1 MSKIN
6 NIKIKDVPQFYDITN
21 NNIKRMS
28 EDEILI
34 RELPN
39 TRRGIIQSI
48 FDFVNIHK
56 KKSKKENT
64 QREYISLQRKLS
76 SNILRIEEIK
86 LRQEELIRYNEL
98 DIEELDRQNKS
109 ILYKLDILRE
119 KITKE
124 DEDLN
129 RFENKLFKYKNK

>member
-21 NNIKRMS
+21 NNIKRMT

-64 QREYISLQRKLS
+64 QREFISLQRKLS

>member
-64 QREYISLQRKLS
+64 QREFISLQRKLS

-86 LRQEELIRYNEL
+86 LKQEELIKYNEL

>member
-21 NNIKRMS
+21 NNIKRMT

-56 KKSKKENT
+56 KKTKKENT
-64 QREYISLQRKLS
+64 QREFISLQRKLS

-109 ILYKLDILRE
+109 IMYKLDILRE

-124 DEDLN
+124 DEHLN

>member
-1 MSKIN
+1 MGKIN
-6 NIKIKDVPQFYDITN
+6 DIKIKDVPQFYDITN
-21 NNIKRMS
+21 NNIKRMT

-86 LRQEELIRYNEL
+86 LKQEEIIKYNEL

-109 ILYKLDILRE
+109 IMYKLDILRE

>member
-21 NNIKRMS
+21 NNIKRMT

-86 LRQEELIRYNEL
+86 LKQEELIRYNEL

-129 RFENKLFKYKNK
+129 RFDNKLFKYKNK

>member
-21 NNIKRMS
+21 NNIKRMT

-39 TRRGIIQSI
+39 TRRGIIRSI

-64 QREYISLQRKLS
+64 QREFISLQRKLS
-76 SNILRIEEIK
+76 SNILRIKEIK

>member
-21 NNIKRMS
+21 NNIKRMT

-56 KKSKKENT
+56 KKTKKENT
-64 QREYISLQRKLS
+64 QREFISLQRKLS

-109 ILYKLDILRE
+109 IMYKLDILRE

>member
-6 NIKIKDVPQFYDITN
+6 TIKMKEVPQFYDITN
-21 NNIKRMS
+21 NNIKRMT

>member
-21 NNIKRMS
+21 NNIKRMT

>member
-6 NIKIKDVPQFYDITN
+6 TIKMKEVPQFYDITN

-34 RELPN
+34 RELPGKK
-39 TRRGIIQSI
+39 RSLIQSI
-48 FDFVNIHK
+48 FDFINIHK

-64 QREYISLQRKLS
+64 QREYLSLQRKLS
-76 SNILRIEEIK
+76 SSILRMEEIK
-86 LRQEELIRYNEL
+86 LKQEELIRYNEL
-98 DIEELDRQNKS
+98 DREELDRQNKS
-109 ILYKLDILRE
+109 IMYKLDILRE

-124 DEDLN
+124 DEELN

>member
-21 NNIKRMS
+21 NNIKRMT

-64 QREYISLQRKLS
+64 QREFISLQRKLS

-86 LRQEELIRYNEL
+86 LKQEELIKYNEL

>member
-21 NNIKRMS
+21 NNIKRMT

-64 QREYISLQRKLS
+64 QREYLSLQRKLS

-86 LRQEELIRYNEL
+86 LKQEELIRYNEL

-109 ILYKLDILRE
+109 IMYKLDILRE

-124 DEDLN
+124 DEELN
-129 RFENKLFKYKNK
+129 RFDNKLFKYKNK

>member
-6 NIKIKDVPQFYDITN
+6 NIKIKDIPQFYDITN

-34 RELPN
+34 RELPG
-39 TRRGIIQSI
+39 TKRGIIQSI

-86 LRQEELIRYNEL
+86 LKQEELIKYNEL
-98 DIEELDRQNKS
+98 DMEELDRQNKS
-109 ILYKLDILRE
+109 IMYKLDILRE

-124 DEDLN
+124 DEELN
-129 RFENKLFKYKNK
+129 KFENKLFKYKNK

>member
-21 NNIKRMS
+21 NNIKRMT

-56 KKSKKENT
+56 KKTKKENT
-64 QREYISLQRKLS
+64 QREFISLQRKLS

>member
-21 NNIKRMS
+21 NNIKRMT

-64 QREYISLQRKLS
+64 QREYLSLQRKLS

-86 LRQEELIRYNEL
+86 LKQEELIRYNEL

>member
-86 LRQEELIRYNEL
+86 LKQEELIRYNEL

>member
-21 NNIKRMS
+21 NNIKRMT

-39 TRRGIIQSI
+39 ARRGIIQSI

-64 QREYISLQRKLS
+64 QREYLSLQRKLS

-86 LRQEELIRYNEL
+86 LKQEELIRYNEL

>member
-21 NNIKRMS
+21 NNIKRMT

-56 KKSKKENT
+56 KKTKKENT

-109 ILYKLDILRE
+109 IMYKLDILRE

>member
-6 NIKIKDVPQFYDITN
+6 NIKIKDIPQFYDITN
-21 NNIKRMS
+21 NNIKRIT

-56 KKSKKENT
+56 KKTKKENT

-76 SNILRIEEIK
+76 SNILRIGEIK
-86 LRQEELIRYNEL
+86 LKQEELIRYNEL

-129 RFENKLFKYKNK
+129 RF

>member
-6 NIKIKDVPQFYDITN
+6 IIKIKDVPQFYDITN
-21 NNIKRMS
+21 NNIKRMT

-56 KKSKKENT
+56 KKTKKENT
-64 QREYISLQRKLS
+64 QREFISLQRKLS

>member
-21 NNIKRMS
+21 NNIKRMT

-56 KKSKKENT
+56 KKTKKENT

>member
-21 NNIKRMS
+21 NNIKRMT

-48 FDFVNIHK
+48 FDFINIHK

>member
-6 NIKIKDVPQFYDITN
+6 TIKMKEVPQFYDITN

-34 RELPN
+34 RELPGKK
-39 TRRGIIQSI
+39 RSIIQSI
-48 FDFVNIHK
+48 FDFINIHK

-64 QREYISLQRKLS
+64 QREYLSLQRKLS
-76 SNILRIEEIK
+76 SNILRMEEIK
-86 LRQEELIRYNEL
+86 LKQEELIRYNEL
-98 DIEELDRQNKS
+98 DMEELDRQNKS
-109 ILYKLDILRE
+109 IMYKLDILRE

-124 DEDLN
+124 DEELN

>member
-56 KKSKKENT
+56 RKSKKENT

-86 LRQEELIRYNEL
+86 LKQEELIRYNEL

-119 KITKE
+119 KIIKE

>member
-21 NNIKRMS
+21 NNIKRMT

-56 KKSKKENT
+56 KKTKKENT

-86 LRQEELIRYNEL
+86 LKQEELIRYNEL

>member
-6 NIKIKDVPQFYDITN
+6 NIKIKDVPQFYDMTN
-21 NNIKRMS
+21 DNIKRMT

-34 RELPN
+34 RELPG
-39 TRRGIIQSI
+39 TKRSIIQSI

-64 QREYISLQRKLS
+64 QREYLSLQRKLS
-76 SNILRIEEIK
+76 SNLLRINEIK
-86 LRQEELIRYNEL
+86 LKQEELIRYNEL

-109 ILYKLDILRE
+109 IMYKLDILRE

>member
-21 NNIKRMS
+21 NNIKRMT

-64 QREYISLQRKLS
+64 QREFISLQRKLS

-109 ILYKLDILRE
+109 IMYKLDILRE

>member
-6 NIKIKDVPQFYDITN
+6 TIKMKEVPQFYDITN

-34 RELPN
+34 RELPGKK
-39 TRRGIIQSI
+39 RSLIQSI
-48 FDFVNIHK
+48 FDFINIHK

-64 QREYISLQRKLS
+64 QREYLSLQRKLS
-76 SNILRIEEIK
+76 SNILRMEEIK
-86 LRQEELIRYNEL
+86 LKQEELIRYNEL

-109 ILYKLDILRE
+109 IMYKLDLLRE

-124 DEDLN
+124 DEELN

>member
-6 NIKIKDVPQFYDITN
+6 TIKMKEVPQFYDITN

-34 RELPN
+34 RELPGKK
-39 TRRGIIQSI
+39 RSLMQSI

-64 QREYISLQRKLS
+64 QREYLSLQRKLS
-76 SNILRIEEIK
+76 SNILRMEEIK
-86 LRQEELIRYNEL
+86 LKQEELIRYNEL
-98 DIEELDRQNKS
+98 DMEELDRQNKS
-109 ILYKLDILRE
+109 IMYKLDILRE

-124 DEDLN
+124 DEELN

>member
-21 NNIKRMS
+21 NNIKRMT

-48 FDFVNIHK
+48 FDFVN
-56 KKSKKENT
+56 KKENT
-64 QREYISLQRKLS
+64 QREFISLQRKLS

-109 ILYKLDILRE
+109 IMYKLDILRE

>member
-86 LRQEELIRYNEL
+86 LKQEELIRYNEL
-98 DIEELDRQNKS
+98 DIEELDR
-109 ILYKLDILRE
+109 
-119 KITKE
+119 
-124 DEDLN
+124 
-129 RFENKLFKYKNK
+129 